1 VILVTG
7 GTGFVGSKVV
17 HALRAEDRPVRVLAR
32 RPEKQERLRAWGC
45 EVAHGDMTEPDSL
58 RRAVEG
64 CEAVVHLAALPPF
77 ASPKATDRVMT
88 QGTRDL
94 VGAAKDAKV
103 ERLVLMS
110 ANGVSEETLDVAPY
124 YRAKW
129 EMEQEVKRSGLE
141 HVIFRPSFV
150 FGTEGGQLPQQLML
164 ARWSPVTPVLG
175 RHRMQPIWV
184 EDVAAF
190 FAKAFSTP
198 AAGNRTFELGG
209 PDRLTWE
216 ELHAEIRKV
225 LGKRRLAFVMPTG
238 LLRVGASVGRVLP
251 PLRGAPAAVEMLDYG
266 DNVCD
271 PGPAV
276 ETFGIRPIGI
286 EEQLRRA
293 VARQGR

>member
-17 HALRAEDRPVRVLAR
+17 HALRTEERPVRVLAR

-45 EVAHGDMTEPDSL
+45 EVVLGDMTAPDSL
-58 RRAVEG
+58 RRATEG
-64 CEAVVHLAALPPF
+64 CDAIVHLAALPPF
-77 ASPKATDRVMT
+77 ASPKAIERVMT

-94 VGAAKDAKV
+94 VAAAKAANVD
-103 ERLVLMS
+103 RFVLMS
-110 ANGVSEETLDVAPY
+110 ANGVSEETLNVAPY

-141 HVIFRPSFV
+141 HVVFRPSFV
-150 FGTEGGQLPQQLML
+150 FGTDGGQLPQLIML
-164 ARWSPVTPVLG
+164 VRWSPVTPILG

-184 EDVAAF
+184 DDVAAF

-198 AAGNRTFELGG
+198 AAVNRTFELGG

-225 LGKRRLAFVMPTG
+225 LGKRRVAFVMPPG
-238 LLRVGASVGRVLP
+238 LLRVGASVGRLLP
-251 PLRGAPAAVEMLDYG
+251 PLRGAPAAVEMLDFG

-276 ETFGIRPIGI
+276 ETFGIQPIGI

-293 VARQGR
+293 VARP